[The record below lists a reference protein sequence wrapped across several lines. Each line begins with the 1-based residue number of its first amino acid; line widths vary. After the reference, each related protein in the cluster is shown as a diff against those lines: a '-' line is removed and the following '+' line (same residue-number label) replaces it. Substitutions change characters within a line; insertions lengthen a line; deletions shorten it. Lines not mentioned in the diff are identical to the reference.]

1 MRNNRISIDL
11 SNVSNSKDL
20 GKHIKW
26 PAPKPG
32 FIPMNNMLKQMY
44 QR

>member
-1 MRNNRISIDL
+1 MIGYLRFF
-11 SNVSNSKDL
+11 SNVSNSNDL

-32 FIPMNNMLKQMY
+32 LIPTNNLLKQMY